1 MSLINDK
8 DLEKL
13 MNVQDKTCVSIFIPT
28 QRAGKEVLEEKNKTH
43 LKSLWKEVGTELK
56 EKGLSEDKIVKI
68 GKPIEALLSDKSFWR
83 HQSDGLAIF
92 AAEDFFEKYTLP
104 VNFEAHTYI
113 SEEFYIKPLVP
124 MFNEDSRFYL
134 LALQLEDVELYE
146 ATTYSI
152 GKVEVDDL
160 VPSRLEE
167 RVGFD
172 YKQKHLDFKTQNS
185 GGENTIFHGHGGAS
199 EEVRKEEINR
209 YFRAIDKGLDSVLHD
224 ERVPL
229 VVATQDYLYPIYE
242 KVNTYNHL
250 FEKVIPGNPS
260 DTDML
265 GLHEKALKILEPELE
280 KTKREKTKKFNEL
293 NNTDN
298 TGASVT
304 DILPAVQQGK
314 VDTLFLE
321 NRSEIWGTY
330 NNENMKVTIHDDQQ
344 NGNYS
349 LMNWAA
355 KEVLK
360 QGGNVFL
367 IPEAQMPDKNSKMNA
382 LYRFN

>member
-43 LKSLWKEVGTELK
+43 LKSLWKEVGTQLK
-56 EKGLSEDKIVKI
+56 EKGVSEEKITKI

-113 SEEFYIKPLVP
+113 AEEFYIKPIVP
-124 MFNEDSRFYL
+124 ILSGDASFNL
-134 LALQLEDVELYE
+134 LSLQVEEVKLYE
-146 ATTYSI
+146 ATKFSI
-152 GKVEVDDL
+152 GSVEIDDL
-160 VPSRLEE
+160 VPSRLED
-167 RVGFD
+167 RVGYD
-172 YKQKHLDFKTQNS
+172 YEEKTLQQKS
-185 GGENTIFHGHGGAS
+185 GSSSMGQKNMHGHAGS
-199 EEVRKEEINR
+199 DRERKDEILR
-209 YFRAIDKGLDSVLHD
+209 FFSAVDKGLNKYLQK
-224 ERVPL
+224 EKLPL
-229 VVATQDYLYPIYE
+229 VVACQDYLFPIYKE
-242 KVNTYNHL
+242 ANTYQN
-250 FEKVIPGNPS
+250 FYEEVVPGNPS
-260 DTDML
+260 DSDMF
-265 GLHEKALKILEPELE
+265 GLHEKALQILEPVME
-280 KTKREKTKKFNEL
+280 KTKREKMKKFDEL

-330 NNENMKVTIHDDQQ
+330 NEDNMNVTIHDDQQ

-355 KEVLK
+355 KEVLR